1 MEQERN
7 NLSVKDLTSI
17 SGYVE
22 HVIYRNADNGYTV
35 LEVSTRE
42 RTLTLVGSLFYI
54 NEGEYVE
61 AQGRLSSHPLYGEQ
75 LQVTSVEVKQPQ
87 DLASIERYLGS
98 GAVKGIGPALAG
110 RIVDKFR
117 EDTFRI
123 IEEEPERLAEIKGIS
138 EKMAMKIAEATIDQR
153 DRRQAVIFLQ
163 QLGIGLN
170 LALKIYETYK
180 DEIYSILKTNPYR
193 MADDISGV
201 GFKIADSI
209 AVRSGIEADSDFRVR
224 SGLLFVMNQAAG
236 AGHTYLP
243 VEQLVRGTEELL
255 GIHLPEVDDFLVN
268 LTMDRKLVVKEEDG
282 ETRVFLNHYYY
293 TEMEVARRLHDLY
306 VSYLDPVE
314 KEVSFSEKHFS
325 DADSSDEP
333 DSDSD
338 FGEED
343 KWDHADG
350 IVSRDTGYTKAV
362 VSSDLSDTDERNT
375 KAVVSYDLSDTDE
388 GNRENFVV
396 NEELERRLHVIEAE
410 LDITLEH
417 RQKEAFYRA
426 SNSGLLIVT
435 GGPGTG
441 KTTIIRSILRYFE
454 EEELQVALAAPTGRA
469 AKRMKETTGCEAKT
483 IHRLLEINRMDE
495 GDAGNA
501 YFERN
506 EDNPLEADVVIIDE
520 MSMVDISL
528 MNSLLKAIPVGAR
541 LILVGDV
548 DQLPSVGPG
557 NVLKDIIQS
566 KQFPVVCLEKIFRQA
581 AMSDIIVNAHK
592 INAGE
597 YVNPAAKSRD
607 FLFIRGTTPQSVIDS
622 CVALVKDK
630 LPRYVH
636 AKQEEIQI
644 LTPMR
649 KGPLGVEK
657 LNEVLQAQLNP
668 HDDNKREKEVG
679 GVIYRVGD
687 KVMQIK
693 NNYKLEWQVRGK
705 KGFVI
710 DSGSGVFNGDTGVIR
725 SINTFAE
732 EVEVEYEE
740 GHRVIYN
747 FKMLDE
753 LELAYAVTV
762 HKSQGSE
769 YPAVVLPLFSGPSML
784 MNRNLLYTAVTRAK
798 SCVCIV
804 GLPDTFAAMIGNDR
818 KMKRYTGLENRIRET
833 SLKL

>member
-7 NLSVKDLTSI
+7 NLSVKELTSI

-54 NEGEYVE
+54 NEGEFVE

-87 DLASIERYLGS
+87 DVASIERYLGS

-138 EKMAMKIAEATIDQR
+138 EKTAMKIAEATIDQR

-163 QLGIGLN
+163 ELGIGLN

-193 MADDISGV
+193 LADDISGV
-201 GFKIADSI
+201 GFKIADTI
-209 AVRSGIEADSDFRVR
+209 AVRSGIEADSDFRIR

-243 VEQLVRGTEELL
+243 LDQLVRGTGDLL
-255 GIHLPEVDDFLVN
+255 GIAMPDVDDYLVN
-268 LTMDRKLVVKEEDG
+268 LTVDRKLVVKEEEG
-282 ETRVFLNHYYY
+282 ETRIFLNHYYY
-293 TEMEVARRLHDLY
+293 TEMEVARRLHDLHM
-306 VSYLDPVE
+306 SYLEHSDTDGIGGE
-314 KEVSFSEKHFS
+314 SHFRDTESNVSEAYRESHFS
-325 DADSSDEP
+325 DALANEKDNEKRKQEVP
-333 DSDSD
+333 
-338 FGEED
+338 
-343 KWDHADG
+343 
-350 IVSRDTGYTKAV
+350 
-362 VSSDLSDTDERNT
+362 LQ
-375 KAVVSYDLSDTDE
+375 
-388 GNRENFVV
+388 V

-410 LDITLEH
+410 LDITLEY
-417 RQKEAFYRA
+417 RQREAFYRA
-426 SNSGLLIVT
+426 ASSGLLIVT

-483 IHRLLEINRMDE
+483 IHRLLEINRMDGE
-495 GDAGNA
+495 DAGNA

-528 MNSLLKAIPVGAR
+528 MNALLKAVPAGAR

-566 KQFPVVCLEKIFRQA
+566 EQFPVVCLEKIFRQA

-607 FLFIRGTTPQSVIDS
+607 FLFIRGTTPQSVINS

-630 LPRYVH
+630 LPKYVH

-687 KVMQIK
+687 KVMQVK

-710 DSGSGVFNGDTGVIR
+710 DSGAGVFNGDTGVIR

-769 YPAVVLPLFSGPSML
+769 YPAVILPLFTGPSML

-818 KMKRYTGLENRIRET
+818 KMKRYTGLEKRIRE
-833 SLKL
+833 SGHQIYI